1 MEKENFVST
10 LERNDLA
17 VGVLVAIFSLV
28 IIFVSMYFS

>member
-10 LERNDLA
+10 LENNDFI

-28 IIFVSMYFS
+28 LIFVSTLFS

>member
-10 LERNDLA
+10 LEKNDLA